1 MVSANEAKKK
11 TGLPVLLS
19 VLVLILLIAGV
30 GFYLWGGTRSTTL
43 DEAISIEIPDGSTA
57 KQVVT
62 LLDDND
68 LIMNKISFEIY
79 IRMNNAAGEI
89 KPGKYTF
96 GPGRV
101 TYGSILS
108 LLKVGD
114 VASSEAK
121 LTIPEGYTVW
131 QIAQLLEEKN
141 IVKAQDFLDCASAMP
156 PPYDYIPDGSDY
168 TKFEG
173 FLYPETYIIGNG
185 WDSET
190 ILTVLLAQFDK
201 IWTDERSA
209 KAEAMGMT
217 AKEIVTVASLV
228 EREVKV
234 DSERPIV
241 ASVIY
246 NRLSADMLLQI
257 DATVQY
263 ALGKQKERLLYS
275 DLEIDSPYNTYKYK
289 GLPAGPIASP
299 GEACIDAALNPSDT
313 NYFYYQT
320 SIDGDG
326 SHYFCETY
334 EEHQAYSALKKQN

>member
-1 MVSANEAKKK
+1 MVSANEKRKKSS
-11 TGLPVLLS
+11 LPVLLS
-19 VLVLILLIAGV
+19 VLVLILLIAGI
-30 GFYLWGGTRSTTL
+30 GFYLWGGTRSTTI
-43 DEAISIEIPDGSTA
+43 DEAVTIKIAEGSTA

-62 LLDDND
+62 VLDDND

-79 IRMNNAAGEI
+79 IRLNNAAGDI
-89 KPGKYTF
+89 RPGKYTF
-96 GPGRV
+96 EPGKV
-101 TYGSILS
+101 TYDSILS
-108 LLKVGD
+108 MLKAGD
-114 VASSEAK
+114 VVSAESK

-141 IVKAQDFLDCASAMP
+141 IVEAQDFLDYASSETP
-156 PPYDYIPDGSDY
+156 IYDYIPDGSDY

-173 FLYPETYIIGNG
+173 FLYPETYVIGSS

-190 ILTVLLAQFDK
+190 ILSVLLDQFDK
-201 IWTDERSA
+201 IWTEERQA

-217 AKEIVTVASLV
+217 AKEIITVASLI

-246 NRLSADMLLQI
+246 NRLNAGMLLQI

-263 ALGKQKERLLYS
+263 ALGNQKERLLYS

-299 GEACIDAALNPSDT
+299 GIACIDAALNPADT

-320 SIDGDG
+320 SADGDG

-334 EEHQAYSALKKQN
+334 EEHQAYSATKK